1 MKKIIIFMVVILYFP
16 FNLPAQGVKN
26 EKDLTQFYVC
36 YLSNIFD
43 DNKLDSLLPEY
54 CTKEFIVVWNEQVNE
69 IGLYD
74 PFTNG
79 ISDDYDLIKKTLNV
93 RKEEN
98 YYVVSFNYLTWP
110 DNITKKEDVI
120 VHVNDKGKIYR
131 VTRPIDDYSIPE
143 N

>member
-1 MKKIIIFMVVILYFP
+1 MFFP
-16 FNLPAQGVKN
+16 FSLSAQGIKN

-43 DNKLDSLLPEY
+43 DNKLDSLLSEC
-54 CTKEFIVVWNEQVNE
+54 CTKEFIVAWNEHVNE

-79 ISDDYDLIKKTLNV
+79 ISDDYDFIKKTLKI

-98 YYVVSFNYLTWP
+98 QYVVSFCYLTWP
-110 DNITKKEDVI
+110 DNITKNVSVI
-120 VHVNDKGKIYR
+120 VHVNNNGRICR
-131 VTRPIDDYSIPE
+131 VVRPTDGYSVPE